1 MQRILEIRDAL
12 LKKGKVTEDETNV
25 REIQHNINCVEC
37 EVHIQRTHGIQ
48 NLYKLV

>member
-25 REIQHNINCVEC
+25 REMKHTN
-37 EVHIQRTHGIQ
+37 
-48 NLYKLV
+48 NLCRV